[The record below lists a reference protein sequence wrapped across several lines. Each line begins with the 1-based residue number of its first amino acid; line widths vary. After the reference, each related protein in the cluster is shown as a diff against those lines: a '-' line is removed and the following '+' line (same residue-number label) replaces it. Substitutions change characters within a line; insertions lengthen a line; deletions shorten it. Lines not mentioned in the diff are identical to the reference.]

1 MPKFLEQKLKQ
12 EYPGNDSAVYGTL
25 NSLGLMK
32 GNKETPKGRLVQA
45 KHDRD
50 VAKPSSAFNPAHNLG
65 KYHHKPKG
73 R

>member
-32 GNKETPKGRLVQA
+32 GNKETPKGRLAQA
-45 KHDRD
+45 KHDA
-50 VAKPSSAFNPAHNLG
+50 AKSFNPAQNLG

-73 R
+73 KR

>member
-12 EYPGNDSAVYGTL
+12 EYPDNPSAVYGTL

-45 KHDRD
+45 KHDA
-50 VAKPSSAFNPAHNLG
+50 VKPKSSFNPAVNLG
-65 KYHHKPKG
+65 KFHHPPK
-73 R
+73 RNR